1 MYLYMYIYTYMYM
14 CIYIYVYVYIRI
26 CICTYTH
33 MYMYVSL
40 LNNVQRKGKG
50 DIGIYRSDSSGPV
63 GPAGLSRSGSTGRTT
78 GSAGI
83 SLSG

>member
-1 MYLYMYIYTYMYM
+1 MSIYA
-14 CIYIYVYVYIRI
+14 YVYVHIHI
-26 CICTYTH
+26 CIC
-33 MYMYVSL
+33 MFPL

-83 SLSG
+83 SRSG